1 VQAFAAALPIPLPE
15 LTVGLYATLTSVACI
30 IAADTGAYF
39 VGKNLGRTK
48 LTEISPKKT
57 VEGALGG
64 LASAI
69 AVALLFW
76 QLCRW
81 PESWAAAA
89 GYGVSRRSPNRHR
102 GAAGRCNGQCDC
114 HQGLA
119 AAASYSRLYV
129 CDMTVYEGVQGHHM
143 PPLTP
148 ICLRVRVLLLL
159 TQVVTFFSSIFGD
172 LIESIMKRD
181 AGMKVRGQL
190 PGQQLHA
197 LHPAVLQLYAA
208 FLTPTCIPQPVHGMP

>member
-1 VQAFAAALPIPLPE
+1 
-15 LTVGLYATLTSVACI
+15 VGLYATLTSVACI

-89 GYGVSRRSPNRHR
+89 GYGVSTASRAAQL
-102 GAAGRCNGQCDC
+102 GAADRCSTECNSCVRTATARC
-114 HQGLA
+114 QG
-119 AAASYSRLYV
+119 
-129 CDMTVYEGVQGHHM
+129 
-143 PPLTP
+143 
-148 ICLRVRVLLLL
+148 RVLLLHACMLFFAPCHVCASCRAVGDRVCLLPL
-159 TQVVTFFSSIFGD
+159 THAFAGAVLLYSGGD
-172 LIESIMKRD
+172 LLLQYI
-181 AGMKVRGQL
+181 RG
-190 PGQQLHA
+190 P
-197 LHPAVLQLYAA
+197 Y
-208 FLTPTCIPQPVHGMP
+208 